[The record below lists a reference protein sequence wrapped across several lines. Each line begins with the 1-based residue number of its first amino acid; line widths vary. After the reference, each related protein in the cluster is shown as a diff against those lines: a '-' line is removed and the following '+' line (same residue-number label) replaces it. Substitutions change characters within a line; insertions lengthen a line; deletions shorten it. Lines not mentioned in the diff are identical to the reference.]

1 MCQAPS
7 EKSAISMDSD
17 RKFELAMEREVG
29 NVLTI
34 HDEVERRKWQ
44 KQRAINLVQ
53 KVNEGKV
60 VKDTVY
66 TSRLI
71 PKKEIKSLTSAK
83 KVKLFSVK
91 EHTFLNT
98 TTSSATL
105 NNNQFPAS
113 QSTVLSTAS
122 STLSQTSSGLVP
134 ASFEVYTGGPNRLRV
149 SPKKY
154 LTTSPSQSSGLLLN
168 EPRARQLSISA
179 SSPSISHV
187 TDIAEARRSAKIA
200 NILKEFKQSKTSPSS
215 FSPRDY
221 KSNDSSPKLL
231 VEDATHINNSLL
243 LNSITDFK
251 SGTIDAPSSFYGGNS
266 TTESSTGYLRKYFSR
281 Y

>member
-1 MCQAPS
+1 MLCDQAPS
-7 EKSAISMDSD
+7 EKSTISMDSNQ
-17 RKFELAMEREVG
+17 KFELAMEREVG

-71 PKKEIKSLTSAK
+71 PKKEIKSLTSVK

-91 EHTFLNT
+91 EHSFLNRT
-98 TTSSATL
+98 PPH
-105 NNNQFPAS
+105 QFAAS
-113 QSTVLSTAS
+113 QSSILSTAS
-122 STLSQTSSGLVP
+122 SSLSQTSSGLIP
-134 ASFEVYTGGPNRLRV
+134 LSFEVYTGGPNRLRV
-149 SPKKY
+149 SPKKS
-154 LTTSPSQSSGLLLN
+154 LTASASQSSGLGFH
-168 EPRARQLSISA
+168 EQKTRQLSISA
-179 SSPSISHV
+179 SSPSISQPN
-187 TDIAEARRSAKIA
+187 DEADARRSAKIS
-200 NILKEFKQSKTSPSS
+200 NILKEFKQSKSSS

-231 VEDATHINNSLL
+231 AEDNNNSLL
-243 LNSITDFK
+243 LNSMTDFK
-251 SGTIDAPSSFYGGNS
+251 SGTVLDAPSFYGGSS
-266 TTESSTGYLRKYFSR
+266 TETSTGYLRKYFSR